1 MTKDPYR
8 KFAAYY
14 DRLVGP
20 LTHGLRHIGMKMYPP
35 EQGMKVLEVGCGTG
49 TNLTLYHR
57 AGCLVYGID
66 RSPSMLEVA
75 RIKLGDGADLQ
86 LGDAANLPYR
96 KDSFDLVLAMFTLH
110 EMPREIRSTV
120 IGEVIRVT
128 KKVGR
133 ILIIDF
139 HPNPSRFPKDWFY
152 KAFILLIERGV
163 GREHYLNHRDF
174 LSQNGIPGLV
184 ANQRLGV
191 DDHKIILAGNIAF
204 FLLKP
209 K

>member
-1 MTKDPYR
+1 
-8 KFAAYY
+8 
-14 DRLVGP
+14 
-20 LTHGLRHIGMKMYPP
+20 MYPP
-35 EQGMKVLEVGCGTG
+35 EHGMKVLEVGCGTG

-75 RIKLGDGADLQ
+75 RIKLGDVADLQ

-120 IGEVIRVT
+120 MSEVIRVT

-139 HPNPSRFPKDWFY
+139 HPNPSRFPKGRFY

-174 LSQNGIPGLV
+174 LSQKGIPGLV
-184 ANQRLGV
+184 GNEKLMVDNQ
-191 DDHKIILAGNIAF
+191 KIIGAGNIAL
-204 FLLKP
+204 FLMKRT
-209 K
+209 